1 MSNESVIPLE
11 NPEVTPSVITPVVKL
26 GKTLCD
32 KALIINVKIG
42 SPLASKKDQKE
53 SNNVAADNGI
63 TNKSSISVT
72 KALLRHEFMKDLTN
86 AAQKIRLAFY
96 RYSAPWNDNGGR
108 ICRVSNFIKV
118 KQELEK
124 LIREYYEMVDKAVDG
139 YEAMIEEDKVSLQ
152 SLFNPKDYP
161 SKEIFR
167 RKLYAKIEVLPV
179 EKSDYR
185 NGALGD
191 DEVSTINS
199 NIENRITEA
208 VKNAEKDSLGRVLEK
223 LNHLKERLTT
233 NGKFHDSTVDNVIK
247 EIDETKDLNIA
258 ENPAIDTVLDSIRGA
273 IASQSPDS
281 IRNSKNS
288 RELATQVTSAA
299 ITEIENTMAGLY

>member
-1 MSNESVIPLE
+1 MNPTTESTVSAPVYDNL
-11 NPEVTPSVITPVVKL
+11 PVITPVVKL
-26 GKTLCD
+26 GKTLCE

-53 SNNVAADNGI
+53 SDSVAKDNSAV
-63 TNKSSISVT
+63 TSSISVT
-72 KALLRHEFMKDLTN
+72 KALLRHEYMKDLTN
-86 AAQKIRLAFY
+86 ASQKIRLTFY
-96 RYSAPWNDNGGR
+96 KLSAPWNDNGGR
-108 ICRVSNFIKV
+108 ICRVSNFIKI

-124 LIREYYEMVDKAVDG
+124 LIREYYEKVDIAVNHYDTMILEDG
-139 YEAMIEEDKVSLQ
+139 KSLGT
-152 SLFNPKDYP
+152 LFNPKDYP
-161 SKEIFR
+161 SKEVFKS
-167 RKLYAKIEVLPV
+167 KLYAKIEVLPV

-185 NGALGD
+185 NGALD
-191 DEVSTINS
+191 DSEVSTINS

-223 LNHLKERLTT
+223 LNHLKERL
-233 NGKFHDSTVDNVIK
+233 NSDGKFHDSTVDNVIK

-273 IASQSPDS
+273 ISSQSPDG

-299 ITEIENTMAGLY
+299 IREIENTMAGLY

>member
-1 MSNESVIPLE
+1 MSNESITPIE

-26 GKTLCD
+26 GKTLCE

-53 SNNVAADNGI
+53 SESVAKDNNATV
-63 TNKSSISVT
+63 SSISVT
-72 KALLRHEFMKDLTN
+72 KALLRSKAMKDLTN
-86 AAQKIRLAFY
+86 ASQKIRLAFY

-124 LIREYYEMVDKAVDG
+124 LIRDYYEMVDKAVDG
-139 YEAMIEEDKVSLQ
+139 YDAMIEEDKVSLQ
-152 SLFNPKDYP
+152 NLFNPKDYP

-167 RKLYAKIEVLPV
+167 KKLYAKIEVLPV

-191 DEVSTINS
+191 EEVTAINQ
-199 NIENRITEA
+199 NIENRVIEA
-208 VKNAEKDSLGRVLEK
+208 VKNAEKDSLNRVLEK
-223 LNHLKERLTT
+223 LNHLKERLTSD
-233 NGKFHDSTVDNVIK
+233 GKFHDSTVDNVIK

-258 ENPAIDTVLDSIRGA
+258 ENPAIDNVLDSIRGA

-281 IRNSKNS
+281 IRDSKNS